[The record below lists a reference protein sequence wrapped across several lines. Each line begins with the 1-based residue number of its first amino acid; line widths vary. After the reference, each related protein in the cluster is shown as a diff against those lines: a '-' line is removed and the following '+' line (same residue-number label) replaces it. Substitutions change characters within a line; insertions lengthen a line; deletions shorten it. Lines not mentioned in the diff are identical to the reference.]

1 MSGSFLLGLPGKI
14 GTLLTR
20 LSDTRATKLD
30 NLDAAVTT
38 RSAAATALST
48 VQWTSARAAK
58 LDSLATVPI
67 TNGVVEGS
75 AFMPDAA
82 LDTLVSGL
90 TTASTSSTSFAD
102 AVNYTGPG
110 VLLFAAVK
118 KTAQNTTMEVIL
130 DGVTAISVVA
140 NGSSGDT
147 AIAVGMFCGPTA
159 TPILIPEPIAFRTS
173 LQIQHKTASAVAPSV
188 AIYRY
193 RETA

>member
-75 AFMPDAA
+75 AFTPGAA

-118 KTAQNTTMEVIL
+118 KTGQNTTMEVIL

-147 AIAVGMFCGPTA
+147 AIAVGMLCGPTA

-173 LQIQHKTASAVAPSV
+173 LQIRHKTASAVAPSV

>member
-75 AFMPDAA
+75 AFTPDAA

-147 AIAVGMFCGPTA
+147 AIAVGMLCGPTA

-173 LQIQHKTASAVAPSV
+173 LQIRHKTASAVAPSV